1 MNLTVRNV
9 CALLG
14 VPEKTV
20 YRWIDDGIL
29 PAYRVNDQYRFNRAE
44 LLEWASARRIN
55 VSADLFDEPERR
67 AAPMPGLLE
76 ALEAGGIF
84 YRVGGR
90 DKASALRAMVEHMPV
105 PGAVDREFLLH
116 VLLARENL
124 QSTGIGDG
132 IAIPHVRN
140 PVVLQHVARPLITLC
155 FLAAPVDFDA
165 LDGKPV
171 HALFSLISPSVR
183 MHLQLLSRLSFA
195 LHDERFKR
203 AVERQGAHDEVMA
216 EARRVERG
224 LRPQNAV
231 EGRPQ

>member
-20 YRWIDDGIL
+20 YRWIDEGL

-55 VSADLFDEPERR
+55 VSADLFDQPEPP
-67 AAPMPGLLE
+67 AAPLPGLVE

-84 YRVGGR
+84 YRVGGD
-90 DKASALRAMVEHMPV
+90 DKAAALRAMVAHMPV
-105 PGAVDREFLLH
+105 PGEVDRELLLH
-116 VLLARENL
+116 VLLARESL

-183 MHLQLLSRLSFA
+183 AHLQLLSRLSFA

-203 AVERQGAHDEVMA
+203 AVARQAEPDEVMA
-216 EARRVERG
+216 EARRVERALEPHDG
-224 LRPQNAV
+224 A
-231 EGRPQ
+231 EGRRH